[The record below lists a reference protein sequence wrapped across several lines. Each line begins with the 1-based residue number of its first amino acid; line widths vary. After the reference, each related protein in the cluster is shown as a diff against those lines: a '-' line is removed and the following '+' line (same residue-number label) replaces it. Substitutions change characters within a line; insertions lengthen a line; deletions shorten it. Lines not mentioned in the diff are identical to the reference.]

1 MQMQIHS
8 IHFDADARLL
18 EFVEY
23 KVGKLNTFHDQI
35 ISCEVFLRVEKSDD
49 RDNKVSE
56 VKIHVPGA
64 DFFAKRKAPSF
75 SFQLRSALGRLSTR
89 TPARS
94 ATSSRWVA

>member
-64 DFFAKRKAPSF
+64 DFFAKRKAQSF
-75 SFQLRSALGRLSTR
+75 EAGIDEVVEAIRRQIRKQKSARL
-89 TPARS
+89 
-94 ATSSRWVA
+94 ATA

>member
-18 EFVEY
+18 EFVED

-49 RDNKVSE
+49 RNNKVSE

-75 SFQLRSALGRLSTR
+75 EAGIDEVVEAIRRQIRKQKVARL
-89 TPARS
+89 
-94 ATSSRWVA
+94 ATA

>member
-1 MQMQIHS
+1 MKMQIHS

-18 EFVEY
+18 EFVEH

-75 SFQLRSALGRLSTR
+75 EAGIDEVVEAIRRQIRKQKAARL
-89 TPARS
+89 
-94 ATSSRWVA
+94 ATA

>member
-64 DFFAKRKAPSF
+64 DFFAKRKALSF
-75 SFQLRSALGRLSTR
+75 EAGIDEVVEAIRRQIRKQKT
-89 TPARS
+89 ARS
-94 ATSSRWVA
+94 ATA

>member
-8 IHFDADARLL
+8 IHFDADTRLL
-18 EFVEY
+18 EFVEHT
-23 KVGKLNTFHDQI
+23 VGKLNTFHDQI

-75 SFQLRSALGRLSTR
+75 EAGIDEVVEAIRRQIRKQKTARL
-89 TPARS
+89 
-94 ATSSRWVA
+94 ATA

>member
-18 EFVEY
+18 EFVEH
-23 KVGKLNTFHDQI
+23 KIDKLNTFHDQI
-35 ISCEVFLRVEKSDD
+35 ISCEVFMRVEKSDD

-64 DFFAKRKAPSF
+64 DFFAKRKAASF
-75 SFQLRSALGRLSTR
+75 EAGIDEVVEAIRRQIRKQKTLRL
-89 TPARS
+89 
-94 ATSSRWVA
+94 ATT

>member
-18 EFVEY
+18 EFVEH

-64 DFFAKRKAPSF
+64 DFFAKRKAASF
-75 SFQLRSALGRLSTR
+75 EAGIDEVVEAIRRQIRKQKTTRLT
-89 TPARS
+89 TA
-94 ATSSRWVA
+94 

>member
-18 EFVEY
+18 EFVEQ

-75 SFQLRSALGRLSTR
+75 EAGIDEVVEAIRRQIRRQKTVRL
-89 TPARS
+89 
-94 ATSSRWVA
+94 ATA

>member
-18 EFVEY
+18 EFVEH

-64 DFFAKRKAPSF
+64 DFFAKRKASSF
-75 SFQLRSALGRLSTR
+75 EAGIDEVVEAIRRQIRKQKTTRL
-89 TPARS
+89 
-94 ATSSRWVA
+94 ATA

>member
-75 SFQLRSALGRLSTR
+75 EAGIDEVVESIRRQIRKQKTARLT
-89 TPARS
+89 TA
-94 ATSSRWVA
+94 

>member
-18 EFVEY
+18 EFVEH
-23 KVGKLNTFHDQI
+23 KIDKLNTFHDQI
-35 ISCEVFLRVEKSDD
+35 ISCEVFMRVEKSDD

-64 DFFAKRKAPSF
+64 DFFAKRKAATF
-75 SFQLRSALGRLSTR
+75 EAGIDEVVEAIRRQIRKQKTLRL
-89 TPARS
+89 
-94 ATSSRWVA
+94 ATA

>member
-18 EFVEY
+18 EFVEQ
-23 KVGKLNTFHDQI
+23 KIAKLNTFHDQI
-35 ISCEVFLRVEKSDD
+35 ISCEVFMRVEKSDD

-56 VKIHVPGA
+56 VKMHVPGA

-75 SFQLRSALGRLSTR
+75 EAGIDEVVEAIRRQIRKQKTLRMTTA
-89 TPARS
+89 
-94 ATSSRWVA
+94 

>member
-18 EFVEY
+18 EFVEH

-35 ISCEVFLRVEKSDD
+35 IFCEVFLRVEKSDE

-75 SFQLRSALGRLSTR
+75 EAGIDEVVEAIRRQIRKQKTARLST
-89 TPARS
+89 P
-94 ATSSRWVA
+94 

>member
-18 EFVEY
+18 EFVEH
-23 KVGKLNTFHDQI
+23 KIDKLNTFHDQI
-35 ISCEVFLRVEKSDD
+35 ISCEVFMRVEKSDD

-64 DFFAKRKAPSF
+64 DFFAKRKAASF
-75 SFQLRSALGRLSTR
+75 EAGIDEVVEAIRRQIRKQKTLRL
-89 TPARS
+89 
-94 ATSSRWVA
+94 ATA

>member
-18 EFVEY
+18 EFVEH
-23 KVGKLNTFHDQI
+23 KIDKLNTFHDQI
-35 ISCEVFLRVEKSDD
+35 ISCEVFMRVEKSDD

-64 DFFAKRKAPSF
+64 DFFAKRKAASF
-75 SFQLRSALGRLSTR
+75 EAGIDEVVEAIRRQIRKQKTLRL
-89 TPARS
+89 
-94 ATSSRWVA
+94 ATV

>member
-18 EFVEY
+18 EFVEH
-23 KVGKLNTFHDQI
+23 KIDKLNTFHDQI

-64 DFFAKRKAPSF
+64 DFFAKRKAASF
-75 SFQLRSALGRLSTR
+75 EAGIDEVVEAIRRQIRKQKTLRT
-89 TPARS
+89 
-94 ATSSRWVA
+94 ATA

>member
-23 KVGKLNTFHDQI
+23 KVGKLKTFHDQI

-64 DFFAKRKAPSF
+64 DFFAKRKALSF
-75 SFQLRSALGRLSTR
+75 EAGIDEVVEAIRRQIRKQKT
-89 TPARS
+89 ARS
-94 ATSSRWVA
+94 ATA

>member
-18 EFVEY
+18 EFVEH
-23 KVGKLNTFHDQI
+23 KIDKLNTFHDQI
-35 ISCEVFLRVEKSDD
+35 ISCEVFMRVEKSDD

-64 DFFAKRKAPSF
+64 DFFAKRKAASF
-75 SFQLRSALGRLSTR
+75 EAGIDEVVEAVRRQIRKQKTLRL
-89 TPARS
+89 
-94 ATSSRWVA
+94 ATA